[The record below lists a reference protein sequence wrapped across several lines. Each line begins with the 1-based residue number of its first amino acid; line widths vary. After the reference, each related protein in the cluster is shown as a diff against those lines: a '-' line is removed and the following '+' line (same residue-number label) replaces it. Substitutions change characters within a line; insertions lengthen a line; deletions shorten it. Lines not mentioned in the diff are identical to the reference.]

1 MDVYPCTPISADNL
15 PWMGYYSRNIGYVMC
30 NETDIGAAYIILGV
44 ALIGRQLENP
54 FGTDVTDIDMD
65 LFIRQLKVEL
75 NILTSKPPP
84 TAQDFIATDQN
95 YPLGPKSPLPYSA
108 VKELSVDGT
117 TVFFLANEKS
127 EHI

>member
-1 MDVYPCTPISADNL
+1 
-15 PWMGYYSRNIGYVMC
+15 MC

-95 YPLGPKSPLPYSA
+95 CPLGPKSPLPYSA

-117 TVFFLANEKS
+117 TVFFLC
-127 EHI
+127 